1 MAHEIRG
8 DFRHSP
14 SLVARRGQTLRPP
27 GVRHRLLR
35 VTTYEPPRPWI
46 ASYAEGVPEDLA
58 PVSGSL
64 VDIVEASARDYP
76 DAPALQF
83 FGRITSYRE
92 LHEAIDRAAAGLR
105 DQGVVAGDPVAIVLP
120 NCPQHIIAFYAILR
134 LGAVVVEHN
143 PLYTPRELRKQFEDH
158 GAKHAIVWTK
168 VVGLIQEFPTD
179 LAVTSLISV
188 DITQAMPFGTR
199 MALKLPIAKAREA
212 RTALHERVSGTVPWE
227 SIVGTAPLPASHPKP
242 ATDDLA
248 LIQYT
253 SGTTGTPKGASLTH
267 RNLLSNAAQARAWV
281 PSIVRGHGCV
291 VYAVLPMFHA
301 YGLTLCLTFA
311 MSMGARLVLFPR
323 FDPDMVLEVTKK
335 HPATFLP
342 LVPPIAERLL
352 TAAREKGVSLAGTQ
366 VAISGAM
373 ALPHELVVPFE
384 AASGGYLVEGYG
396 LSECSPVLMANPVAE
411 NRVPGT
417 VGLPLPGTELRVVDP
432 DEPTKDV
439 APGERGELIV
449 RGPQVFSGY
458 YGKPE
463 ETEKVFVDGW
473 FRTGDI
479 VTVDEGGF
487 VRVVDRIK
495 ELIIT
500 GGFNV
505 APTEVEIA
513 LRQHPQVDDAAVV
526 GLPSTQSGEEVVAAI
541 VLAPGVEQPDIE
553 GIREFARGILTPYK
567 VPRRIFVVDELPKS
581 LIGKVLRR
589 QVRDSLLQLTT
600 GT

>member
-1 MAHEIRG
+1 M
-8 DFRHSP
+8 
-14 SLVARRGQTLRPP
+14 
-27 GVRHRLLR
+27 
-35 VTTYEPPRPWI
+35 TTYDPPRPWI
-46 ASYAEGVPEDLA
+46 ASYAEGVPEDLE
-58 PVSGSL
+58 PVTGSL
-64 VDIVEASARDYP
+64 IDIVEASTRDYP

-83 FGRITSYRE
+83 FGRTTSYRAMQE
-92 LHEAIDRAAAGLR
+92 QIERAATGLR
-105 DQGVVAGDPVAIVLP
+105 DQGVRAGDPVAIVLP
-120 NCPQHIIAFYAILR
+120 NCPQHIVAFYAILR

-158 GAKHAIVWTK
+158 GAKHAIVWSK
-168 VVGLIQEFPTD
+168 VVKTVQEFPAD

-188 DITQAMPFGTR
+188 DITTAMPWTTR
-199 MALKLPIAKAREA
+199 LALRLPVAKAREA
-212 RTALHERVSGTVPWE
+212 RTALTERVAGATPWKDL
-227 SIVGTAPLPASHPKP
+227 VGSEPLPATHPRP

-267 RNLLSNAAQARAWV
+267 RNLLSNAAQARSWV
-281 PSIVRGHGCV
+281 PSIVRGDGCI

-323 FDPDMVLEVTKK
+323 FDPDMVLDVTKK

-342 LVPPIAERLL
+342 LVPPIADRLL
-352 TAAREKGVSLAGTQ
+352 AAAREKGVSLAGTR

-384 AASGGYLVEGYG
+384 EASGGYLVEGYG
-396 LSECSPVLMANPVAE
+396 LSECSPVLMANPVAT

-417 VGLPLPGTELRVVDP
+417 VGLPLPGTECRVVDP
-432 DEPTKDV
+432 DEPTRDV
-439 APGERGELIV
+439 PRGERGELVV
-449 RGPQVFSGY
+449 RGPQVFAGY

-463 ETEKVFVDGW
+463 ETEAVFADGW

-479 VTVDEGGF
+479 VTIDEAGF
-487 VRVVDRIK
+487 VRIVDRIK

-505 APTEVEIA
+505 SPTEVENA
-513 LRQHPQVDDAAVV
+513 LRQHPRVEDAAVV
-526 GLPSTQSGEEVVAAI
+526 GLPSEHSGEEVVAAV
-541 VLAPGVEQPDIE
+541 VLAPGAEVDVDE
-553 GIREFARGILTPYK
+553 IRSSVRGILTPYK

-589 QVRDSLLQLTT
+589 QVRDRLLALTT
-600 GT
+600 GS

>member
-1 MAHEIRG
+1 L
-8 DFRHSP
+8 D
-14 SLVARRGQTLRPP
+14 
-27 GVRHRLLR
+27 
-35 VTTYEPPRPWI
+35 
-46 ASYAEGVPEDLA
+46 

-83 FGRITSYRE
+83 FGRTTSYRDLQQQIE
-92 LHEAIDRAAAGLR
+92 RAAAGLR
-105 DQGVVAGDPVAIVLP
+105 AQGVKRGDPVAIVLP
-120 NCPQHIIAFYAILR
+120 NCPQHIVAFYAVLR

-158 GAKHAIVWTK
+158 GAVHAIVWNK
-168 VVGLIQEFPTD
+168 VVQSVQEFPAD
-179 LAVTSLISV
+179 LAVQTIVSV
-188 DITQAMPFGTR
+188 DVTRAMPVRTR
-199 MALKLPIAKAREA
+199 FALKLPISKAREA
-212 RTALHERVSGTVPWE
+212 RAALTTRVRGTVPWE
-227 SIVGTAPLPASHPKP
+227 SIVAAAPLPATVAKP
-242 ATDDLA
+242 ETDDLA
-248 LIQYT
+248 IIQYT

-267 RNLLSNAAQARAWV
+267 RNLLSNAAQSRAWV
-281 PSIVRGHGCV
+281 PSIRRGEGCV

-323 FDPDMVLEVTKK
+323 FDPDMVLAVTKK

-342 LVPPIAERLL
+342 LVPPIADRLL
-352 TAAREKGVSLAGTQ
+352 KAALEQGVSLDGTE

-373 ALPHELVVPFE
+373 ALPHDLVVPFE

-396 LSECSPVLMANPVAE
+396 LSECSPVLMANPVAD

-417 VGLPLPGTELRVVDP
+417 VGLPLPGTECRVVDP
-432 DEPTKDV
+432 DEPTRDV
-439 APGERGELIV
+439 PAGERGELLV
-449 RGPQVFSGY
+449 RGPQVFGGY

-463 ETEKVFVDGW
+463 ETDKVFVDGW

-479 VTVDEGGF
+479 VTIDEAGF
-487 VRVVDRIK
+487 VRIVDRIK

-513 LRQHPQVDDAAVV
+513 LRQHPQVEDAAVV
-526 GLPSTQSGEEVVAAI
+526 GLPSEHSGEEVVAAI
-541 VLAPGVEQPDIE
+541 VPVAGATLDEESV
-553 GIREFARGILTPYK
+553 REFARGILTPYK

-589 QVRDSLLQLTT
+589 QVRESLLQLTT
-600 GT
+600 GR

>member
-1 MAHEIRG
+1 
-8 DFRHSP
+8 
-14 SLVARRGQTLRPP
+14 VK
-27 GVRHRLLR
+27 
-35 VTTYEPPRPWI
+35 TYDPPRPWTR
-46 ASYAEGVPEDLA
+46 SYAEGVPEDLD
-58 PVSGSL
+58 PVTGSL
-64 VDIVEASARDYP
+64 IDIVEASARDYP
-76 DAPALQF
+76 DAPALEF
-83 FGRITSYRE
+83 FGRTTSYRDLDE
-92 LHEAIDRAAAGLR
+92 QIRRAAAGLR
-105 DQGVVAGDPVAIVLP
+105 DLGVKPGDPVAIVLP
-120 NCPQHIIAFYAILR
+120 NCPQHIVAFYAILR

-158 GAKHAIVWTK
+158 GATHAIVWTK
-168 VVGLIQEFPTD
+168 VVKSVQEFPAD
-179 LAVTSLISV
+179 LAVKGLVSV
-188 DITQAMPFGTR
+188 DIIKAMPFTTR
-199 MALKLPIAKAREA
+199 LMIRLPIAKARESRA
-212 RTALHERVSGTVPWE
+212 ALYEPVAGTVPWE
-227 SIVGTAPLPASHPKP
+227 DVVGTTPLPASHPKP

-281 PSIVRGHGCV
+281 PSIVRGDGCV

-323 FDPDMVLEVTKK
+323 FDPDMVLAVHEK

-342 LVPPIAERLL
+342 LVPPIADRLL
-352 TAAREKGVSLAGTQ
+352 KVATEKGISLAGTQ

-384 AASGGYLVEGYG
+384 QASGGYLVEGYG

-417 VGLPLPGTELRVVDP
+417 VGLPIPGTECRVVDP
-432 DEPTKDV
+432 DNPTQDV
-439 APGERGELIV
+439 PAGERGELIV
-449 RGPQVFSGY
+449 RGPQVFQGY

-463 ETEKVFVDGW
+463 ETEAVMVDGW

-479 VTVDEGGF
+479 VTIDEAGF
-487 VRVVDRIK
+487 VRIVDRIK

-505 APTEVEIA
+505 APTEVENA
-513 LRQHPQVDDAAVV
+513 LRQHPLIEDAAVV
-526 GLPSTQSGEEVVAAI
+526 GLPSERSGEEVVAAI
-541 VLAPGVEQPDIE
+541 VVSPGAEIDIE
-553 GIREFARGILTPYK
+553 EVRDSVRGILTPYK

-589 QVRDSLLQLTT
+589 EVRDRVLALTT
-600 GT
+600 GS

>member
-1 MAHEIRG
+1 M
-8 DFRHSP
+8 
-14 SLVARRGQTLRPP
+14 
-27 GVRHRLLR
+27 
-35 VTTYEPPRPWI
+35 TTYDPPRPWI
-46 ASYAEGVPEDLA
+46 RSYAEGVPEDLA
-58 PVSGSL
+58 AVSGSL
-64 VDIVEASARDYP
+64 VDIVEASARDFP

-83 FGRITSYRE
+83 FGRTTSYRD
-92 LHEAIDRAAAGLR
+92 LHEQIERAAAGLR
-105 DQGVVAGDPVAIVLP
+105 ALGVGPGDPVAIVLP
-120 NCPQHIIAFYAILR
+120 NCPQHIVAFYAILR

-158 GAKHAIVWTK
+158 GAKTAIVWSK
-168 VVGLIQEFPTD
+168 VVSTVQGFPMD
-179 LAVTSLISV
+179 LEVPRLISV
-188 DITQAMPFGTR
+188 DVIRAMPFATR
-199 MALKLPIAKAREA
+199 LALRLPVAKARES
-212 RTALHERVSGTVPWE
+212 RHALHEPVTGTTPWE
-227 SIVGTAPLPASHPKP
+227 RVVSAERLPSSAPRPS
-242 ATDDLA
+242 TDDLA
-248 LIQYT
+248 IIQYT
-253 SGTTGTPKGASLTH
+253 SGTTGTPKGAALTH

-281 PSIVRGHGCV
+281 PSIVRGSGCV

-323 FDPDMVLEVTKK
+323 FDPDMVLAVTKK

-342 LVPPIAERLL
+342 LVPPIADRLL
-352 TAAREKGVSLAGTQ
+352 RAAREQGVSLHGTE

-396 LSECSPVLMANPVAE
+396 LSECSPVLMANPVAA

-417 VGLPLPGTELRVVDP
+417 VGLPLPGTECRVVDP
-432 DEPTKDV
+432 DEPTVDV

-449 RGPQVFSGY
+449 RGPQVFQGY

-463 ETEKVFVDGW
+463 ETEAVFADGW

-479 VTVDEGGF
+479 VTIDDDGF
-487 VRVVDRIK
+487 VRIVDRIK

-505 APTEVEIA
+505 APTEVENA
-513 LRQHPQVDDAAVV
+513 LRQHPDVEDVAVV
-526 GLPSTQSGEEVVAAI
+526 GLPSEHSGEEVVAAI
-541 VLAPGVEQPDIE
+541 VPVAGRDVDVEAV
-553 GIREFARGILTPYK
+553 REFARGILTPYK
-567 VPRRIFVVDELPKS
+567 VPRRVFVVDELPKS

-589 QVRDSLLQLTT
+589 QVRESVLALTS
-600 GT
+600 GS

>member
-1 MAHEIRG
+1 M
-8 DFRHSP
+8 
-14 SLVARRGQTLRPP
+14 
-27 GVRHRLLR
+27 
-35 VTTYEPPRPWI
+35 TTYEPPRPWI
-46 ASYAEGVPEDLA
+46 ASYAEGVPDDLE
-58 PVSGSL
+58 PVTGSL
-64 VDIVEASARDYP
+64 VDIVEASARDFP

-83 FGRITSYRE
+83 FGRTTSYRD
-92 LHEAIDRAAAGLR
+92 LNVAIERAAAGLR
-105 DQGVVAGDPVAIVLP
+105 DQGVSAGDAVAIVLP
-120 NCPQHIIAFYAILR
+120 NCPQHIVAFYAILR

-168 VVGLIQEFPTD
+168 VVGLIQDFPAD

-188 DITQAMPFGTR
+188 DITKAMPFGTR
-199 MALKLPIAKAREA
+199 LALTLPIAKAREA
-212 RTALHERVSGTVPWE
+212 RTALHERVSGTVTWE
-227 SIVGTAPLPASHPKP
+227 SIVGTPPLPASHPKP

-342 LVPPIAERLL
+342 LVPPIADRLL
-352 TAAREKGVSLAGTQ
+352 KAAREKGVSLEGTQ

-396 LSECSPVLMANPVAE
+396 LSECSPVLMANPVAQ

-432 DEPTKDV
+432 DDPTKDDE
-439 APGERGELIV
+439 PGARGELIV

-479 VTVDEGGF
+479 VTVDGGGF
-487 VRVVDRIK
+487 VRIVDRIK

-526 GLPSTQSGEEVVAAI
+526 GLPNPQSGEEVVAAI
-541 VLAPGVEQPDIE
+541 VLAAGVDHPDIE
-553 GIREFARGILTPYK
+553 GIRDFARGILTPYK
-567 VPRRIFVVDELPKS
+567 VPRRIFVVDDLPKS

>member
-1 MAHEIRG
+1 M
-8 DFRHSP
+8 
-14 SLVARRGQTLRPP
+14 
-27 GVRHRLLR
+27 
-35 VTTYEPPRPWI
+35 TTFVPPRPWI

-58 PVSGSL
+58 DVSGSL

-83 FGRITSYRE
+83 FGRTTSYRDLQASIE
-92 LHEAIDRAAAGLR
+92 RAAAGLKAL
-105 DQGVVAGDPVAIVLP
+105 GVKAGDPVAIVLP
-120 NCPQHIIAFYAILR
+120 NCPQHIVAFYAVLR

-158 GAKHAIVWTK
+158 GATHAIVWNK
-168 VVGLIQEFPTD
+168 VVSSVQEFPAD
-179 LAVTSLISV
+179 LAVTNLISV
-188 DITQAMPFGTR
+188 DVTRAMPALTR
-199 MALKLPIAKAREA
+199 FALRLPAAKARA
-212 RTALHERVSGTVPWE
+212 SRDALTTRVRGTVTWE
-227 SIVGTAPLPASHPKP
+227 SVVGYSPIPPSHPRP

-248 LIQYT
+248 IIQYT

-267 RNLLSNAAQARAWV
+267 RNLLANAAQAQAWV
-281 PSIVRGHGCV
+281 PSITRGNGCV

-311 MSMGARLVLFPR
+311 MSMGARLVLFPK
-323 FDPDMVLEVTKK
+323 FDPDLVLDVVKK

-342 LVPPIAERLL
+342 LVPPIADRLL
-352 TAAREKGVSLAGTQ
+352 KAATAKGVSLAGIE

-384 AASGGYLVEGYG
+384 QATGGYLVEGYG
-396 LSECSPVLMANPVAE
+396 LSECSPVLMANPVAD

-417 VGLPLPGTELRVVDP
+417 VGLPLPGTECRVVDP
-432 DEPTKDV
+432 DEPTTDV
-439 APGERGELIV
+439 EPGQPGELVV

-463 ETEKVFVDGW
+463 ETEAVFADGW

-479 VTVDEGGF
+479 VTIDEAGF
-487 VRVVDRIK
+487 VRIVDRIK

-505 APTEVEIA
+505 APTEVESA
-513 LRQHPQVDDAAVV
+513 LRQHPDVVDAAVV
-526 GLPSTQSGEEVVAAI
+526 GLPNEHSGEEVAAAI
-541 VLAPGVEQPDIE
+541 VVDPGADVDVEA
-553 GIREFARGILTPYK
+553 IREFARGILTPYK
-567 VPRRIFVVDELPKS
+567 VPRRIFVVDELPTS

-589 QVRDSLLQLTT
+589 QVKERLVALTS
-600 GT
+600 GS

>member
-1 MAHEIRG
+1 M
-8 DFRHSP
+8 
-14 SLVARRGQTLRPP
+14 
-27 GVRHRLLR
+27 
-35 VTTYEPPRPWI
+35 TTYDPPRPWI
-46 ASYAEGVPEDLA
+46 ASYAEGVPADLEPA
-58 PVSGSL
+58 TGSL
-64 VDIVEASARDYP
+64 VDIVQASARDYP

-83 FGRITSYRE
+83 FGRTTSYRE
-92 LHEAIDRAAAGLR
+92 LNYAIDRAAAGLR
-105 DQGVVAGDPVAIVLP
+105 DQGVSTGDPVAIVLP
-120 NCPQHIIAFYAILR
+120 NCPQHIVAFYAILR

-168 VVGLIQEFPTD
+168 VVSTVQEFPAD
-179 LAVTSLISV
+179 LAVTSLVSV
-188 DITQAMPFGTR
+188 DITKAMPLRTR
-199 MALKLPIAKAREA
+199 LALTLPIAKARQA
-212 RTALHERVSGTVPWE
+212 RTALHERVSGTVSWE
-227 SIVGTAPLPASHPKP
+227 SIVATAPLPISHPKP

-253 SGTTGTPKGASLTH
+253 SGTTGTPKGAALTH

-281 PSIVRGHGCV
+281 PSIVRGNGCV

-323 FDPDMVLEVTKK
+323 FDPDMVLDVTKK

-342 LVPPIAERLL
+342 LVPPIADRLL
-352 TAAREKGVSLAGTQ
+352 KAAREKGVSLKGTRI
-366 VAISGAM
+366 AISGAM

-384 AASGGYLVEGYG
+384 AASSGYLVEGYG

-432 DEPTKDV
+432 DEPTEDV
-439 APGERGELIV
+439 DSGARGELIV

-487 VRVVDRIK
+487 VRIVDRIK

-513 LRQHPQVDDAAVV
+513 MRQHPQVDDVAVV
-526 GLPSTQSGEEVVAAI
+526 GLPNDRSGEEVVAAI
-541 VLAPGVEQPDIE
+541 VLAPGSGDPDIE
-553 GIREFARGILTPYK
+553 GIREFTRGILTPYK

-589 QVRDSLLQLTT
+589 QVRDSLLQLNN

>member
-1 MAHEIRG
+1 MDRQIR
-8 DFRHSP
+8 S
-14 SLVARRGQTLRPP
+14 
-27 GVRHRLLR
+27 
-35 VTTYEPPRPWI
+35 
-46 ASYAEGVPEDLA
+46 
-58 PVSGSL
+58 
-64 VDIVEASARDYP
+64 
-76 DAPALQF
+76 
-83 FGRITSYRE
+83 
-92 LHEAIDRAAAGLR
+92 AAAALR
-105 DQGVVAGDPVAIVLP
+105 DLGVKPGDPVAIVLP

-143 PLYTPRELRKQFEDH
+143 PLYTARELRKQFEDH

-168 VVGLIQEFPTD
+168 VVKTVQDFPAD
-179 LAVTSLISV
+179 LAVTGLISV
-188 DITQAMPFGTR
+188 DLTRAMPFLTR
-199 MALKLPIAKAREA
+199 LALHLPIAKARES
-212 RTALHERVSGTVPWE
+212 REALHEPVSGTVPWE
-227 SIVGTAPLPASHPKP
+227 DAVATTPLPASHPKP

-253 SGTTGTPKGASLTH
+253 SGTTGTPKGAALTH

-281 PSIVRGHGCV
+281 PSIVRGDGCV

-323 FDPDMVLEVTKK
+323 FDPDMVLAVHKK

-352 TAAREKGVSLAGTQ
+352 KVATEKGVSLAGTQ

-384 AASGGYLVEGYG
+384 KASGGYLVEGYG

-417 VGLPLPGTELRVVDP
+417 VGLPIPGTECRVVDP
-432 DEPTKDV
+432 DNPTQDV
-439 APGERGELIV
+439 PPGERGELIV
-449 RGPQVFSGY
+449 RGPQVFQGY

-463 ETEKVFVDGW
+463 ETEAVMVDGW

-479 VTVDEGGF
+479 VTIDAAGF
-487 VRVVDRIK
+487 VRIVDRIK

-505 APTEVEIA
+505 APTEVENA
-513 LRQHPQVDDAAVV
+513 LRQHPLVEDVAVV
-526 GLPSTQSGEEVVAAI
+526 GIPNERSGEEVVAAI
-541 VLAPGVEQPDIE
+541 VVSPGADIDVEEVRDSV
-553 GIREFARGILTPYK
+553 RDILTPYK

-589 QVRDSLLQLTT
+589 EVRDRVLALTT
-600 GT
+600 GS

>member
-1 MAHEIRG
+1 MTAY
-8 DFRHSP
+8 D
-14 SLVARRGQTLRPP
+14 
-27 GVRHRLLR
+27 
-35 VTTYEPPRPWI
+35 PPRPWI
-46 ASYAEGVPEDLA
+46 TSYAEGVPADLS
-58 PVSGSL
+58 PVTGSL
-64 VDIVEASARDYP
+64 VDIVEASAVDYP

-83 FGRITSYRE
+83 FGRTTSYRE
-92 LHEAIDRAAAGLR
+92 LNDQIARAAAALKAM
-105 DQGVVAGDPVAIVLP
+105 GVRAGDPVAIVLP
-120 NCPQHIIAFYAILR
+120 NCPQHIVAFYAALR

-158 GAKHAIVWTK
+158 GAKHAIVWSK
-168 VVGLIQEFPTD
+168 VVATVQAFPAD
-179 LAVTSLISV
+179 LAVPHLVSV
-188 DITQAMPFGTR
+188 DITRAMPWR
-199 MALKLPIAKAREA
+199 MRLMLRLPVAKAREA
-212 RTALHERVSGTVPWE
+212 RAALTARVSGTMSWE
-227 SIVGTAPLPASHPKP
+227 TLVAAEPLPGTHPKP
-242 ATDDLA
+242 ATDDVA
-248 LIQYT
+248 IIQYT
-253 SGTTGTPKGASLTH
+253 SGTTGTPKGAVLTH
-267 RNLLSNAAQARAWV
+267 RNLLANARQAQAWV
-281 PSIVRGHGCV
+281 PEIVRGDGCV

-323 FDPDMVLEVTKK
+323 FDPDLVLNVTKT

-352 TAAREKGVSLAGTQ
+352 KAAKEKGVSLEGTR

-411 NRVPGT
+411 NRKPGT
-417 VGLPLPGTELRVVDP
+417 VGLPLPGTECRVVDP
-432 DEPTKDV
+432 EQPTVDV
-439 APGERGELIV
+439 PAGERGELVV
-449 RGPQVFSGY
+449 RGPQVFQGY

-463 ETEKVFVDGW
+463 ETEAVFADGW

-479 VTVDEGGF
+479 VQIDEHGF
-487 VRVVDRIK
+487 VRIVDRIK

-513 LRQHPQVDDAAVV
+513 LRQHPEVEDVAVV
-526 GLPSTQSGEEVVAAI
+526 GLPSESSGEEVVAAI
-541 VLAPGVEQPDIE
+541 VLAPGVEEADID

-567 VPRRIFVVDELPKS
+567 VPRRLFVVDELPKS

-589 QVRDSLLQLTT
+589 QVRESLLTLTT
-600 GT
+600 GGGVTPG

>member
-1 MAHEIRG
+1 M
-8 DFRHSP
+8 
-14 SLVARRGQTLRPP
+14 
-27 GVRHRLLR
+27 
-35 VTTYEPPRPWI
+35 TTYDPPRPWT
-46 ASYAEGVPEDLA
+46 ASYADGVPEDLA
-58 PVSGSL
+58 PVTGSL
-64 VDIVEASARDYP
+64 VDIVEESARDYP
-76 DAPALQF
+76 DAAALQF
-83 FGRITSYRE
+83 FGRETSYRS
-92 LHEAIDRAAAGLR
+92 LHEQIERAAAGLR
-105 DQGVVAGDPVAIVLP
+105 RRGVKAGDPVAIVLP
-120 NCPQHIIAFYAILR
+120 NCPQHIVAFYAILR
-134 LGAVVVEHN
+134 LGAVVIEHN

-168 VVGLIQEFPTD
+168 VVATVQDFPAD
-179 LAVTSLISV
+179 LAVPTIVSV
-188 DITQAMPFGTR
+188 DVVKAMPLSTR
-199 MALKLPIAKAREA
+199 LALHLPVARAREA
-212 RTALHERVSGTVPWE
+212 RSALTERVSGTVTWE
-227 SIVGTAPLPASHPKP
+227 EVVAETPLPASHPRP

-253 SGTTGTPKGASLTH
+253 SGTTGSPKGAALTH
-267 RNLLSNAAQARAWV
+267 RNLLANAAQARAWV
-281 PSIVRGHGCV
+281 PAIVRGDGCV

-342 LVPPIAERLL
+342 LVPPIADRLL
-352 TAAREKGVSLAGTQ
+352 KAAREKGVSLAGTE

-384 AASGGYLVEGYG
+384 AATGGYLVEGYG
-396 LSECSPVLMANPVAE
+396 LSECSPVLMANPVAA

-417 VGLPLPGTELRVVDP
+417 VGLPLPGTECRVVDP
-432 DEPTKDV
+432 EEPTKDV
-439 APGERGELIV
+439 SAGERGELVV

-463 ETEKVFVDGW
+463 ETEAVFADGW

-479 VTVDEGGF
+479 VTIDEMGF
-487 VRVVDRIK
+487 VRIVDRIK

-505 APTEVEIA
+505 APTEVENV
-513 LRQHPQVDDAAVV
+513 LRQYPQVDDAAVV
-526 GLPSTQSGEEVVAAI
+526 GLPSDHSGEEVVAAI
-541 VLAPGVEQPDIE
+541 VVAPGQEIDVEAV
-553 GIREFARGILTPYK
+553 REFARGILTPYK
-567 VPRRIFVVDELPKS
+567 VPRRIYVVDELPKS

-589 QVRDSLLQLTT
+589 QVRDRLLALTS
-600 GT
+600 GV

>member
-1 MAHEIRG
+1 M
-8 DFRHSP
+8 
-14 SLVARRGQTLRPP
+14 T
-27 GVRHRLLR
+27 
-35 VTTYEPPRPWI
+35 TTYEPPRPWI
-46 ASYAEGVPEDLA
+46 QSYAEGVPSDLD

-64 VDIVEASARDYP
+64 VDLVEASARDYP

-83 FGRITSYRE
+83 FGRTTSYRDLQQQIE
-92 LHEAIDRAAAGLR
+92 RAAAGLR
-105 DQGVVAGDPVAIVLP
+105 AQGVKRGDPVAIVLP
-120 NCPQHIIAFYAILR
+120 NCPQHIVAFYAVLR

-158 GAKHAIVWTK
+158 GAVHAIVWNK
-168 VVGLIQEFPTD
+168 VVQSVQEFPSD
-179 LAVTSLISV
+179 LAVQTIVSV
-188 DITQAMPFGTR
+188 DVTRAMPVRTR
-199 MALKLPIAKAREA
+199 FALKLPISKAREA
-212 RTALHERVSGTVPWE
+212 RAALTTRVRGTVPWE
-227 SIVGTAPLPASHPKP
+227 SIVAAAPLPATVAKP
-242 ATDDLA
+242 ETDDLA
-248 LIQYT
+248 IIQYT

-267 RNLLSNAAQARAWV
+267 RNLLSNAAQSRAWV
-281 PSIVRGHGCV
+281 PSIRRGEGCV

-323 FDPDMVLEVTKK
+323 FDPDMVLAVTKK

-342 LVPPIAERLL
+342 LVPPIADRLL
-352 TAAREKGVSLAGTQ
+352 KAALEQGVSLAGTE

-373 ALPHELVVPFE
+373 ALPHDLVVPFE

-396 LSECSPVLMANPVAE
+396 LSECSPVLMANPVAD

-417 VGLPLPGTELRVVDP
+417 VGLPLPGTECRVVDP
-432 DEPTKDV
+432 DEPTRDV
-439 APGERGELIV
+439 PAGERGELLV
-449 RGPQVFSGY
+449 RGPQVFGGY

-463 ETEKVFVDGW
+463 ETDKVFVDGW

-479 VTVDEGGF
+479 VTIDDAGF
-487 VRVVDRIK
+487 VRIVDRIK

-513 LRQHPQVDDAAVV
+513 LRQHHQVEDAAVV
-526 GLPSTQSGEEVVAAI
+526 GLPSEHSGEEVVAAI
-541 VLAPGVEQPDIE
+541 VPVAGATLDEESV
-553 GIREFARGILTPYK
+553 REFARGILTPYK

-589 QVRDSLLQLTT
+589 QVRESLLQLTT
-600 GT
+600 GR

>member
-1 MAHEIRG
+1 M
-8 DFRHSP
+8 
-14 SLVARRGQTLRPP
+14 
-27 GVRHRLLR
+27 
-35 VTTYEPPRPWI
+35 TTYDPPRPWI
-46 ASYAEGVPEDLA
+46 ASYAPGVPEDLE

-64 VDIVEASARDYP
+64 FDIVAASARDYP

-83 FGRITSYRE
+83 FGRTTSYRE
-92 LHEAIDRAAAGLR
+92 LHEQIERAASGLR
-105 DQGVVAGDPVAIVLP
+105 AAGVRAGDPVAIVLP
-120 NCPQHIIAFYAILR
+120 NCPQHIVAFYAILR
-134 LGAVVVEHN
+134 LGGVVVEHN
-143 PLYTPRELRKQFEDH
+143 PLYTARELRKQFEDH
-158 GAKHAIVWTK
+158 GAKHAIVWSK
-168 VVGLIQEFPTD
+168 VVATIQEFPAD
-179 LAVTSLISV
+179 LTLTSLISV
-188 DITQAMPFGTR
+188 DLTTAMPVGTR
-199 MALKLPIAKAREA
+199 IALRLPLAKAREA
-212 RTALHERVSGTVPWE
+212 RSALTARVSGTTPWKT
-227 SIVGTAPLPASHPKP
+227 IVGSDRLAPTHPRP
-242 ATDDLA
+242 GTDDLA

-281 PSIVRGHGCV
+281 PSIVRGDGCV

-342 LVPPIAERLL
+342 LVPPIADRLL
-352 TAAREKGVSLAGTQ
+352 KAANARGVSLAGTR

-384 AASGGYLVEGYG
+384 EASGGYLVEGYG
-396 LSECSPVLMANPVAE
+396 LSECSPVLMANPVAD

-417 VGLPLPGTELRVVDP
+417 VGLPLPGTECRVVDP
-432 DEPTKDV
+432 DDPTRDV
-439 APGERGELIV
+439 PRGERGELVV

-463 ETEKVFVDGW
+463 ETEAVFTDGW

-479 VTVDEGGF
+479 VTVDDAGF
-487 VRVVDRIK
+487 VRIVDRIK

-505 APTEVEIA
+505 APTEVENA
-513 LRQHPQVDDAAVV
+513 LRQHPLVEDAAVV
-526 GLPSTQSGEEVVAAI
+526 GLPSHHSGEEVVAA
-541 VLAPGVEQPDIE
+541 VVVAPGEEIDVEA
-553 GIREFARGILTPYK
+553 IRDYARGILTPYK

-589 QVRDSLLQLTT
+589 QVRDRLLSLTH
-600 GT
+600 GA